1 MVEIAIEGFL
11 CQFVPLLYMFPAH
24 EFDAACG
31 PSAGIQDDELEHEAL
46 NNSRRSFEP
55 LRPARKAMVK
65 EAPDRVSGLDGSKVP
80 GQCQRVLPK
89 PVIEKLMEDRRDVR

>member
-1 MVEIAIEGFL
+1 MEGTGPNVTSCKQAGHRQQRSGCKLCLAVRVVMVEIAIEGFL

-24 EFDAACG
+24 EFDAACS

-55 LRPARKAMVK
+55 LRLAYA
-65 EAPDRVSGLDGSKVP
+65 ASG
-80 GQCQRVLPK
+80 
-89 PVIEKLMEDRRDVR
+89 